1 MHSSNYKMNLNFR
14 KKFNLIDFKHIFYL
28 IREQPYVIDKN
39 VKIDDLKPGGFLNIY
54 CFNIGSFVNNI
65 IKYGNE
71 FLIKDIDININS
83 SLDIKTQIFFV
94 VNNDMEIF
102 TLNIYDKTPKFNNVI
117 VEPNYIYSII
127 ENAESKNHDYNGN
140 KFPIFFP
147 SKVDKHIM
155 QYIDYLEK
163 HEFMPKG
170 DNFYSTIT
178 NMPSNQRISFYDK
191 INIYVKRKVEDYD
204 SYSSNLIFKR
214 RLTVN
219 QIKSIINKLPSPF
232 ADLVMNIAKKIFKTY
247 HGRN

>member
-1 MHSSNYKMNLNFR
+1 
-14 KKFNLIDFKHIFYL
+14 
-28 IREQPYVIDKN
+28 
-39 VKIDDLKPGGFLNIY
+39 
-54 CFNIGSFVNNI
+54 
-65 IKYGNE
+65 
-71 FLIKDIDININS
+71 
-83 SLDIKTQIFFV
+83 
-94 VNNDMEIF
+94 MEINF
-102 TLNIYDKTPKFNNVI
+102 
-117 VEPNYIYSII
+117 
-127 ENAESKNHDYNGN
+127 H
-140 KFPIFFP
+140 FFP

-232 ADLVMNIAKKIFKTY
+232 ADLVMNIAKILKTY